1 MTVKE
6 QVERWT
12 QIDAKELK
20 RKVEEWTAKGVWWL
34 MICHVHTLSGALQFV
49 GGVVKCVRE

>member
-34 MICHVHTLSGALQFV
+34 MACHVHTLSSVLQFI